1 MRVVIAGGHG
11 QIALRLARLL
21 AERGAEVDALVRSP
35 GQGPDVEA
43 AGARPVVFD
52 LERDDADAA
61 AKALQGADAAVFAAG
76 AGAGSGPDR
85 KYSVD
90 LRGSVLLAFAAERAG
105 VRRFLQIS
113 TMGAGRA
120 PAPGSDESWAAYL
133 DAKTKAEQ
141 DLRGRDL
148 DYTIVRPGSL
158 TDGAGTGLVELAPP
172 PLGRGSVPRQDVAAV
187 LALLLAAPAG
197 FGMTLE
203 LRSGAVRVAD
213 AVASLPTSA

>member
-21 AERGAEVDALVRSP
+21 AGRGDQVDALVRSP

-52 LERDDADAA
+52 LERDDADDA
-61 AKALQGADAAVFAAG
+61 AKALRGADAAVFAAG
-76 AGAGSGPDR
+76 AGPGSGPDR
-85 KYSVD
+85 KYTVD
-90 LRGSVLLAFAAERAG
+90 LRGSVLLAVAAERAG

-120 PAPGSDESWAAYL
+120 AAPGSDESWAAYL
-133 DAKTKAEQ
+133 DAKTKAED

-148 DYTIVRPGSL
+148 DYTILRPGSL

-187 LALLLAAPAG
+187 LAQLLTAPAG

-203 LRSGAVRVAD
+203 LRAGAVPVAD
-213 AVASLPTSA
+213 AVASLPMSA

>member
-11 QIALRLARLL
+11 KIALRLTRLL
-21 AERGAEVDALVRSP
+21 AEGGTHVDALVRSP
-35 GQGPDVEA
+35 GQAGDVED

-52 LERDDADAA
+52 LERDDADTA
-61 AKALQGADAAVFAAG
+61 AKVLQGADAAVFAAG
-76 AGAGSGPDR
+76 AGPGSGPDR

-90 LRGSVLLAFAAERAG
+90 LRGSVLLGSAAEQAG

-113 TMGAGRA
+113 TMGAGHP
-120 PAPGSDESWAAYL
+120 PAPGSDESWEAYL
-133 DAKTKAEQ
+133 DAKTRAEQ

-172 PLGRGSVPRQDVAAV
+172 PLGPGSVPRQDVAAV
-187 LALLLAAPAG
+187 LAQLLATRAG
-197 FGMTLE
+197 YRMTLE
-203 LRSGAVRVAD
+203 LRSGATRVAD
-213 AVASLPTSA
+213 AVAALPASA

>member
-21 AERGAEVDALVRSP
+21 AERGTEVDALVRSP
-35 GQGPDVEA
+35 GQAPHVQA

-52 LERDDADAA
+52 LERDDAGAA
-61 AKALQGADAAVFAAG
+61 AAVLRGADAAVFAAG
-76 AGAGSGPDR
+76 AGPGSGPDR

-90 LRGSVLLAFAAERAG
+90 LRGSVLLAVAAERAG

-113 TMGAGRA
+113 TMGAGRP
-120 PAPGSDESWAAYL
+120 PAPGSDESWASYL
-133 DAKTKAEQ
+133 DAKTKAEA

-158 TDGAGTGLVELAPP
+158 TDGAGTGLV
-172 PLGRGSVPRQDVAAV
+172 
-187 LALLLAAPAG
+187 
-197 FGMTLE
+197 
-203 LRSGAVRVAD
+203 
-213 AVASLPTSA
+213 